1 MAMTAQPAPAEVEE
15 VMQRITNSCAIRSI
29 AGAGLGYGM
38 GIVFPMVM
46 FAFGGGMGM
55 GDTTVGVSARTHW
68 KAYKVDVV
76 RAVKQARHGA
86 GGWAMIGFLF
96 GGLEL
101 AVEKR
106 RARHDIW
113 NPTLTGFV
121 VGAVQARKGGPLMS
135 FGAGAGFAAFSAAM
149 FWFMP
154 H

>member
-1 MAMTAQPAPAEVEE
+1 MAAPPSEQQEIVEK
-15 VMQRITNSCAIRSI
+15 MMSSCAVRSLG
-29 AGAGLGYGM
+29 GAAVGYAMGL
-38 GIVFPMVM
+38 VFPMVM

-55 GDTTVGVSARTHW
+55 DHTTTVGVSARTHW

-76 RAVKQARHGA
+76 RALKGAKRSA

-96 GGLEL
+96 GGLEV

-121 VGAVQARKGGPLMS
+121 VGTTQARSAGPLLAV
-135 FGAGAGFAAFSAAM
+135 AGGSAFAAFSAGM

>member
-1 MAMTAQPAPAEVEE
+1 M
-15 VMQRITNSCAIRSI
+15 
-29 AGAGLGYGM
+29 GAGLGYVM
-38 GIVFPMVM
+38 GYVFPMIM
-46 FAFGGGMGM
+46 FAFGGMGV

-68 KAYKVDVV
+68 KTYKSDFK
-76 RAVKQARHGA
+76 RQMKGATRSA

-113 NPTLTGFV
+113 NPTVTGFV
-121 VGAVQARKGGPLMS
+121 VGAVQARSAGPLLAC
-135 FGAGAGFAAFSAAM
+135 GAGTAFAGFSAGM
-149 FWFMP
+149 YWLMP